1 MAEREIEL
9 LKRELNMMIVSQQ
22 PPMGGGGGA
31 QGGGHA
37 PSAPGAPGN
46 TPTPK
51 KRKGKLRE
59 KLLKQK
65 QGQDNVISLP
75 SGNFL
80 QYAKVFTIFLCV
92 TLNPLFQNKILILL

>member
-22 PPMGGGGGA
+22 QPPGGRAKGGGQGPGGNA
-31 QGGGHA
+31 
-37 PSAPGAPGN
+37 GN

-65 QGQDNVISLP
+65 QGDNVSSVISLP
-75 SGNFL
+75 SGNTTFNC
-80 QYAKVFTIFLCV
+80 K
-92 TLNPLFQNKILILL
+92 KIV

>member
-1 MAEREIEL
+1 MAEKEMEL

-22 PPMGGGGGA
+22 QPPPGGKG
-31 QGGGHA
+31 QG
-37 PSAPGAPGN
+37 PGNGGN

-65 QGQDNVISLP
+65 PGDNVSSVISLP
-75 SGNFL
+75 SG
-80 QYAKVFTIFLCV
+80 TS
-92 TLNPLFQNKILILL
+92 

>member
-1 MAEREIEL
+1 
-9 LKRELNMMIVSQQ
+9 MMIVSQQ

-75 SGNFL
+75 SGTSL
-80 QYAKVFTIFLCV
+80 QSAKVL
-92 TLNPLFQNKILILL
+92 